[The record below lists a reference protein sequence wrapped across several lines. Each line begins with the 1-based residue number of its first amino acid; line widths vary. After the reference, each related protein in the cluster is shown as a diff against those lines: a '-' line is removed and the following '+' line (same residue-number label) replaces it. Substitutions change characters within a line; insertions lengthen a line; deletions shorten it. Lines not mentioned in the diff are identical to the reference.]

1 MTTTYETISLT
12 QANDSER
19 SLYAFVSKA
28 SQEIASYKISNQLTR
43 HGYEAELAVAQK
55 ANLDGVRLDFVNTQ
69 MELSHLHAELD
80 HAQSDWSRMTDQ
92 AKNVIFGAILG
103 FAEVEA

>member
-1 MTTTYETISLT
+1 MTTTYEIISFT
-12 QANDSER
+12 NANDSER
-19 SLYAFVSKA
+19 ALYALVSKSA
-28 SQEIASYKISNQLTR
+28 QEIASYKIRHQNIR
-43 HGYEAELAVAQK
+43 HGYQAELAVAQE

-69 MELSHLHAELD
+69 MELSHLHARSD
-80 HAQSDWSRMTDQ
+80 HSQSDWARMTDE